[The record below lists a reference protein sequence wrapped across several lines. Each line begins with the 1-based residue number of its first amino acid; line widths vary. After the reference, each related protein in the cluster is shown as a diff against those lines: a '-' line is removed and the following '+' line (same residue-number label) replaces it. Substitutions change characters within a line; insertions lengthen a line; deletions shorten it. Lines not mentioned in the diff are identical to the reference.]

1 MNNYYHDL
9 ILRQEDNVMIINDIL
24 KEEVDA
30 RKIIVKRTID
40 EQIQKSKEFENLIKF
55 RNKMKNENINN
66 FRTDKVKKIFEQ
78 KRIEEK
84 KKKEEEKWLA
94 KFEKI

>member
-1 MNNYYHDL
+1 
-9 ILRQEDNVMIINDIL
+9 
-24 KEEVDA
+24 
-30 RKIIVKRTID
+30 
-40 EQIQKSKEFENLIKF
+40 
-55 RNKMKNENINN
+55 MKNENINN